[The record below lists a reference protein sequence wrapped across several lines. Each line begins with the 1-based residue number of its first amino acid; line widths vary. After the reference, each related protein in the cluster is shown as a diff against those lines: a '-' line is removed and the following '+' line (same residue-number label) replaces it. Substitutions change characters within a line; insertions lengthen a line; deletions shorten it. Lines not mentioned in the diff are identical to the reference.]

1 MKSGDHRLLRLEKK
15 VEAIGQSVEDLRC
28 AVEALNVLVC
38 DKRLPPIG
46 GASVAT
52 SDSPHR

>member
-15 VEAIGQSVEDLRC
+15 VEAIGQSVEDRRDM
-28 AVEALNVLVC
+28 VELVLVC